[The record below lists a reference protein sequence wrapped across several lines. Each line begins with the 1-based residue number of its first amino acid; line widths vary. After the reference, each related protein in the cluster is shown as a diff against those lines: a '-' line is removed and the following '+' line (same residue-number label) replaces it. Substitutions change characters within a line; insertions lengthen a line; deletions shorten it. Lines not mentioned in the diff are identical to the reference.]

1 MQTNQPQDR
10 KQDPEDQPQT
20 LMEVQEKLGLFK
32 PHIEQP
38 RADKPVDDN
47 LQDGPLGLI

>member
-1 MQTNQPQDR
+1 MQTNQPQDH
-10 KQDPEDQPQT
+10 KQDQEKQLT

-32 PHIEQP
+32 PHTEQP
-38 RADKPVDDN
+38 PAEKHADDY